1 MHELTD
7 QLNDLLDLPPGT
19 MLELVDPVPVVA
31 GVQNVEQAGQMALVC
46 NPEVREA
53 EQTIA
58 KAEAAMKVAKMDY
71 LPDINIIGG
80 YGNQTDANYIQD
92 NFTYLGITANYT
104 FFEWGKKNDVLMQRQ
119 TDVAMAR
126 QNLNVTRDKVLLE
139 ARKAYLNFDQ
149 ALQSYRLAGEMAQA
163 CQDAEKSAASP
174 TAAMAAKGATA
185 KAQLEYMK
193 AEINYRVAY
202 AQLASAIGLE

>member
-1 MHELTD
+1 
-7 QLNDLLDLPPGT
+7 
-19 MLELVDPVPVVA
+19 LVDPVPA
-31 GVQNVEQAGQMALVC
+31 LPGVQNVDQAGQMALVC

-58 KAEAAMKVAKMDY
+58 KAEAALKVARMDY
-71 LPDINIIGG
+71 LPDVNIIGG
-80 YGNQTDANYIQD
+80 YANQTDASYIQD

-104 FFEWGKKNDVLMQRQ
+104 FFEWGKKNDVALQRQ
-119 TDVAMAR
+119 TDVALAR

-149 ALQSYRLAGEMAQA
+149 ALQAYRLSGEMVQA
-163 CQDAEKSAASP
+163 CLDAEKGAANQ
-174 TAAMAAKGATA
+174 TALAAAKGATA

-193 AEINYRVAY
+193 AEISYRVAH
-202 AQLASAIGLE
+202 AQLAGAIGLE